1 MKALAEFTMR
11 GRRESILAALICT
24 SLPLLFIVGAAVVGL
39 TILRKGLSQGIVVF
53 SWAILPALGWMIAA
67 SDPTPLLVLAGTTVL
82 AGTLRSSVSWVNSLV
97 VSLVLGFICGY
108 ALQWLVP
115 EIIQELVHAGGQ
127 LIADM
132 NMEQL
137 KQLDEQQIELFLKQ
151 LMISMAAAAHVI
163 FMLISLM
170 LARYWQSA
178 LYNPGGFQQEF
189 HGLRIPNK
197 ITLILVVIV
206 ILGGAVT
213 PAISGWIPLIT
224 VPYALSGLALAHGLV
239 HKKGLGR
246 PWLVGLYV
254 LLIMAMPY
262 MYTTLVLVAM
272 FDSII
277 DFRSKVRTTTQ
288 P

>member
-163 FMLISLM
+163 FMLI
-170 LARYWQSA
+170 
-178 LYNPGGFQQEF
+178 
-189 HGLRIPNK
+189 
-197 ITLILVVIV
+197 
-206 ILGGAVT
+206 
-213 PAISGWIPLIT
+213 
-224 VPYALSGLALAHGLV
+224 
-239 HKKGLGR
+239 
-246 PWLVGLYV
+246 
-254 LLIMAMPY
+254 
-262 MYTTLVLVAM
+262 
-272 FDSII
+272 
-277 DFRSKVRTTTQ
+277 
-288 P
+288 

>member
-1 MKALAEFTMR
+1 MKALAEFAMR

-53 SWAILPALGWMIAA
+53 GWAVLPALGWMIAA
-67 SDPTPLLVLAGTTVL
+67 SDPTPLLVLVGTAIL
-82 AGTLRSSVSWVNSLV
+82 AATLRSSASWVNSLI
-97 VSLVLGFICGY
+97 VSLALGFICGY

-115 EIIQELVHAGGQ
+115 EVVQELVHTGGQ

-137 KQLDEQQIELFLKQ
+137 KQLDQQQIELFLGQ
-151 LMISMAAAAHVI
+151 LMISMAAAAHVV
-163 FMLISLM
+163 FMLISLT

-197 ITLILVVIV
+197 VTLALVIIV
-206 ILGGAVT
+206 VLGGAVS

-224 VPYALSGLALAHGLV
+224 VPFALSGLALAHGLV

-246 PWLVGLYV
+246 PWLAGLYV

-262 MYTTLVLVAM
+262 MYTTLVLVAIV
-272 FDSII
+272 DSMI
-277 DFRSKVRTTTQ
+277 DFRSKIRPTTQ
-288 P
+288 V